1 MSEPLKMNLRMS
13 TSHKAVRTESY
24 LCFVSVSTYNSLTEK
39 TKSQK
44 KQEM

>member
-24 LCFVSVSTYNSLTEK
+24 LCFVSVSMYNSK
-39 TKSQK
+39 VQK